1 MTDLP
6 VTPALE
12 EIPDGEPDRI
22 EATVDLTLRRLL
34 ARYDGRAIRRG
45 VHPKDHGCVTAT
57 FTVADPLPET
67 LRVGVF
73 TTPGQVF
80 DAFIRFSNADVDPE
94 KADSAVEDDGVAHGS
109 RGMAVK
115 VLGVTG
121 EPLVTSNLTTKYGP
135 LNQDFLMVNQPV
147 FAFANVEDY
156 EALSQILLDHADDPS
171 GFFARLGDP
180 DPAISGRAR
189 VTGAIV
195 KRIAAAA
202 FQPAPA
208 SPLDNSYFGAA
219 PFLFGEGR
227 AMRFRARPVAPD
239 ADAAADFADPGY
251 LRAGLRRR
259 LSAAA
264 GQDIVFEFQVQVRDA
279 ASLSTALPDLIE
291 NACNDWPDIP
301 FETVARIAI
310 PPQDAD
316 PDTPERRALCENLI
330 FSPWNGLAAHRPL
343 GGINRLRRL
352 VYEISARIRK
362 PSGTC
367 PFSAPTPTG

>member
-6 VTPALE
+6 ISADLE

-22 EATVDLTLRRLL
+22 DTTVDLTLRRLM
-34 ARYDGRAIRRG
+34 ARYLGRTVRRG

-57 FTVADPLPET
+57 FTVADPLPES

-73 TTPGQVF
+73 ATPGQVF
-80 DAFIRFSNADVDPE
+80 DAFIRFSNADVDHE
-94 KADSAVEDDGVAHGS
+94 KADSAVDDAAIAHGS

-115 VLGVTG
+115 LLDVTG
-121 EPLVTSNLTTKYGP
+121 PPLVATNLTTKYGP
-135 LNQDFLMVNQPV
+135 LNQDFLMVNLPV

-156 EALSQILLDHADDPS
+156 QALSQALLDHADDPS

-180 DPAISGRAR
+180 DPAISTR
-189 VTGAIV
+189 
-195 KRIAAAA
+195 AAATRKIIDQITA
-202 FQPAPA
+202 ASFQPAPA

-251 LRAGLRRR
+251 LRAGLRRS
-259 LSAAA
+259 LAAAA
-264 GQDIVFEFQVQVRDA
+264 GQDILFEFEIQVRDA
-279 ASLSTALPDLIE
+279 DSLSNALPDLIE
-291 NACNDWPDIP
+291 NACNDWPDP

-352 VYEISARIRK
+352 VYEMSAQTRQ
-362 PSGTC
+362 PAGAC
-367 PFSAPTPTG
+367 PFSAPAG